1 MHETSPPP
9 VIGAAPLTVF
19 FDGACPLCRREIAF
33 YRTQR
38 GADRLRWV
46 DVSECAAEW
55 VAPDLTREA
64 ARRRF
69 HVMHA
74 DGRIESGARAFADL
88 WSDLPAFALV
98 GRLGRR
104 ELPAAL
110 LEVCYRLFLRLRPW
124 LQRRLRSTRTTAPA
138 TTVAIGTS
146 RLSGPVQG
154 HER

>member
-1 MHETSPPP
+1 MHAPSPPP
-9 VIGAAPLTVF
+9 LTGAAPLTVF

-33 YRTQR
+33 YRTRR
-38 GADRLRWV
+38 GADRLHWV

-74 DGRIESGARAFADL
+74 DGRVVSGARAFVDL
-88 WSDLPAFALV
+88 WSGLPAFALL

-104 ELPAAL
+104 ALPAAL

-124 LQRRLRSTRTTAPA
+124 LQRRLRSTCATVPGTPVAHSTTRPPGSAQA
-138 TTVAIGTS
+138 
-146 RLSGPVQG
+146 